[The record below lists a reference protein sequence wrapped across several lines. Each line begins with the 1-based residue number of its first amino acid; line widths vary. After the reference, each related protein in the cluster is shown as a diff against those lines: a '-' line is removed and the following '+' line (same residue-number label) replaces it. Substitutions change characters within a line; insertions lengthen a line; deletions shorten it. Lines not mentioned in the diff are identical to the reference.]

1 MSAVE
6 LTIGK
11 VKALPEAKVKVL
23 LDWLAE
29 FDWPNQPASAKGIM
43 AVRGVARK
51 FHAHLPRSGGD
62 KFQPQILPG
71 GGAVA

>member
-6 LTIGK
+6 LAIEK

-29 FDWPNQPASAKGIM
+29 LDRPNQPASAKGIM
-43 AVRGVARK
+43 AVRGLRANSTLI
-51 FHAHLPRSGGD
+51 FPRSGGD